1 MQTSWSSKK
10 KTNLVLALLDLATG
24 NESGVTGVVVK
35 FLGCNEKKKLVKPAN
50 QRRETHINIQFMEAV
65 AALEIPKATT
75 PAEKEAS

>member
-1 MQTSWSSKK
+1 M
-10 KTNLVLALLDLATG
+10 LALLDLATG

-35 FLGCNEKKKLVKPAN
+35 FLGCNEKKKKLVKPAN